1 MRTRGIRQ
9 ILTLERF
16 PMIKITSNIVYKD
29 DGKVKV
35 SEVVEKGDH
44 QMELLDSKVLRVGSK
59 SYQEI

>member
-1 MRTRGIRQ
+1 
-9 ILTLERF
+9 
-16 PMIKITSNIVYKD
+16 MIKITSNIVYKD